1 MSENLIAILIN
12 ASIAL
17 IAVATLIYQRIYN
30 RRLMDYNFHPIFKLY
45 RFCNR
50 ENTHWTPDSCDG
62 SNPIS
67 KHTCTKD
74 HWFDVVNESTGIAFN
89 VKVSLITG
97 MEIASKLKLDDYNKR
112 VQRTQALLKDGMLQ
126 YALPNDAIPFSC
138 YQSKTSDIYFVIIEY
153 KTVNGLK
160 SYVQIVQLAVRPY
173 SKDLTI
179 TDWKRSIVL
188 FNPTVVSL
196 LELNWYHHKT
206 RRITKALIEAKSL
219 AI

>member
-138 YQSKTSDIYFVIIEY
+138 YQSKTSDIYFVIIG
-153 KTVNGLK
+153 N
-160 SYVQIVQLAVRPY
+160 Y
-173 SKDLTI
+173 SAKIKFVKDLDLKNDCRI
-179 TDWKRSIVL
+179 LW
-188 FNPTVVSL
+188 L
-196 LELNWYHHKT
+196 LSRKT
-206 RRITKALIEAKSL
+206 RLYYDYLTAWRLRIG
-219 AI
+219 